1 MATQN
6 RIRFSADGGA
16 SWIDVAQPDEL
27 GWSFETTYTE
37 DSGRVQS
44 GPAVVGAM
52 FTVEAFS
59 FGYSFLS
66 LASAHAIAALIVKGE
81 PVLMHYPS
89 VYYNG
94 WRNDYFYVGK
104 GQTNWG
110 TIRAQE
116 EMVEDFS
123 FNAVGV
129 NPI

>member
-1 MATQN
+1 MQN
-6 RIRFSADGGA
+6 KIKFSADGGA
-16 SWIDVAQPDEL
+16 TWIDVAQPDEL

-44 GPAVVGAM
+44 GSAVVSSM
-52 FTVEAFS
+52 HTVEAFS
-59 FGYSFLS
+59 LGYSFLP
-66 LASAHAIAALIVKGE
+66 LASANVIARLIVKGE

-94 WRNDYFYVGK
+94 WRDDYFYVGK
-104 GQTNWG
+104 GQTKWG
-110 TIRAQE
+110 TVRADE

>member
-6 RIRFSADGGA
+6 KITMNSIA
-16 SWIDVAQPDEL
+16 IAQPDEL
-27 GWSFETTYTE
+27 GYSFETTYTS

-44 GPAVVGAM
+44 GEAVTSAM

-66 LASAHAIAALIVKGE
+66 LAEAHAILTIILSGQ
-81 PVLMHYPS
+81 PFTLHYPS

-94 WRNDYFYVGK
+94 WRNGLFYVGK
-104 GQTNWG
+104 GDVKWG
-110 TIRAQE
+110 RINVE
-116 EMVEDFS
+116 EELVEDFS